1 MDFSDSWIR
10 ALRLG
15 YSTTKVANFH
25 SETYH
30 EKKAK
35 RFRGEFSVKPRIV
48 IEELRN

>member
-1 MDFSDSWIR
+1 MVT
-10 ALRLG
+10 APLRLQI
-15 YSTTKVANFH
+15 FH